1 MAKTGKIE
9 KQGMKTSTK
18 VWIGVAIVVVILLFW
33 IIGSYNGFVGMKQ
46 DVDSKWSEVENQYQR
61 QVDLIENIV
70 STVSSQVGVETKFVK
85 EIIDAR
91 TAAQDYVNA
100 ASSQKDIVGQKM
112 NSGVQTFINAV
123 AENYPQLLASEGYT
137 ALRDELSG
145 TQNRIATAR
154 GRYIESVQRFN
165 TAVKRFPG
173 NVIAGMFGFN
183 SVEYYE
189 AETTKTPSLGTGQL
203 PQ

>member
-1 MAKTGKIE
+1 MAKQKE
-9 KQGMKTSTK
+9 ERQGMKTSTK
-18 VWIGVAIVVVILLFW
+18 IWIGVGIVVLLLVFW
-33 IIGSYNGFVGMKQ
+33 IIGSYNGFVGMRQ
-46 DVDSKWSEVENQYQR
+46 DVNSKWSEVENQYQR
-61 QVDLIENIV
+61 QADLIPNLV
-70 STVSSQVGVETKFVK
+70 SVVSSAVSVETKFVK
-85 EIIDAR
+85 DVVALR
-91 TAAQDYVNA
+91 TAWQAAKNDEAGVN
-100 ASSQKDIVGQKM
+100 M
-112 NSGVQTFINAV
+112 NNGISALVNAV
-123 AENYPQLLASEGYT
+123 AENYPTLQANKQYI
-137 ALRDELSG
+137 ALTDELSG

-203 PQ
+203 P